1 MANAYVQTP
10 QGKLLE
16 VPEEN
21 LPAFQADVPGTRV
34 LTPEQVNEALRVQ
47 QVRTEESGAI
57 GAAKQFAQSFVRGAV
72 PGELPVIES
81 LVRGYEKAFGT
92 PESEQAAVERMRIR
106 QEQQQGADVAGTV
119 SGFLASTLAT
129 GGESA
134 ALRVG
139 LGSGARATTFAGEKA
154 AEIASKVA
162 ARTNSQIAQRAVQSS
177 IGQAVARGVGEATAG
192 AVGGVARDAVLGR
205 DLSAEL
211 VAHQMVEAGV
221 LGGATSGL
229 FGALGAAA
237 RKGAEQL
244 TTGGAGA
251 LAGVVVGGAIGGLP
265 GAAIGGVAGSAF
277 GRRAARNAELLAEH
291 ESTRAAERAA
301 RETIETKVA
310 KPGSPLTPDE
320 LDNVFTAAEPGAMQ
334 AEQGA
339 AAAGMRTE
347 EDLAAMSERAAK
359 HAEETQTLAGEYDAQ
374 IRRFSEALKDDGP
387 LGMETRKVLA
397 ETDDTIS
404 KAERAFPKDMDEVL
418 DALNVSRNFTTSDA
432 RRKQFVELAKHEN
445 ADPRSAWE
453 AMIPELEATVED
465 LRRAARTPGATTA
478 VAPIEKLANE
488 AEITL
493 KKIRRMGEERI
504 EREALMG
511 GPEIRPRQMAPE
523 DVGRM
528 AGMVNDLKNDMQ
540 RVASKGFGLSSNS
553 IDIGIRNRLRQE
565 LQERLRLTL
574 EKRSIVG
581 EQIAGTQRLGN
592 KSWTDL
598 LTNMDDFTRSFTRRG
613 ERSEFDPFEKIALG
627 DSAKLSGFVQSLG
640 TAANA
645 DKLALMQTQLPKIA
659 EHLRTQLR
667 LYPHGAYAAR
677 VEAGIK
683 AAERMMAQ
691 LDDKVPGSALAAY
704 YTREGAKALQS
715 GMESKLFAKAAGAVP
730 VIGEAVTLLADM
742 QKRVMVQQALDSTVA
757 QYDRR
762 VSESVRKFMAGAE
775 RPGRIVAEVARRG
788 APEARETMGREVPP
802 SPVPAPKAPVKAT
815 ALGEERASTRDVL
828 RQMATVTAAT
838 QGPRLNVLV
847 TNAVMPITSPR
858 DPGLG
863 IAVANGMA
871 RAAAFLASKVPP
883 GALGGDPS
891 SAQPQ
896 FAQTPLTDSQIAQWR
911 TYVQT
916 VRDPLT
922 VLDDLAKGTV
932 SREQAEALR
941 VVYPA
946 VYTAIQARIMGE
958 LRDFRRPISYGQRV
972 LLFQLFGAAIDPTL
986 QPASIRG
993 LQASFAPVQPPA
1005 PMGASGTPG
1014 RVRGSF
1020 AAGMRT
1026 SSESL
1031 AANKALP

>member
-21 LPAFQADVPGTRV
+21 LSTFQADVPGTRV

-72 PGELPVIES
+72 PGELPVVES

-251 LAGVVVGGAIGGLP
+251 LAGAVVGGAIGGLP

-301 RETIETKVA
+301 RETIETKAA

-404 KAERAFPKDMDEVL
+404 KAERALPGDMNEVL
-418 DALNVSRNFTTSDA
+418 DALNVSRNFTAGNA
-432 RRKQFVELAKHEN
+432 RKKQFVELAKHED
-445 ADPRSAWE
+445 ADPVA
-453 AMIPELEATVED
+453 AFQGFVPELEATIED
-465 LRRAARTPGATTA
+465 IKTAAKTPGATTA
-478 VAPIEKLANE
+478 RAPLKQLASN
-488 AEITL
+488 AEVTL
-493 KKIRRMGEERI
+493 NKIKAIGADPAAMT
-504 EREALMG
+504 A
-511 GPEIRPRQMAPE
+511 E
-523 DVGRM
+523 DVGKM
-528 AGMVNDLKNDMQ
+528 AGIVNDFKNDMQ
-540 RVASKGFGLSSNS
+540 KIAARGFGPSSNS
-553 IDIGIRNRLRQE
+553 IDIELRNKLRRD

-574 EKRSIVG
+574 ENRSIVG

-598 LTNMDDFTRSFTRRG
+598 LTNMDDFTKSFTRRG

-802 SPVPAPKAPVKAT
+802 APVPAPKAPVKAT

-946 VYTAIQARIMGE
+946 VYTAIQARIMSE
-958 LRDFRRPISYGQRV
+958 LRDYRRPISYGQRV